1 MIKKPT
7 AFVLGAGASQAY
19 GFPLGAEL
27 VDQICDRIEHGNA
40 SVNTLAILTSAAGC
54 SAEDVIDFVRQL
66 REARRYS
73 IDRFLEMEPRP
84 DRVRIGKL
92 AIADTLLFAELNSN
106 LNNVHV
112 EHDWLRYLFDQLIRK
127 HTGYFEEQAKLL
139 SIVTFNFDRS
149 FEYALFRAL
158 RTNYRL
164 SDAETIVLTQ
174 RVRIVHVHGDL
185 GEPFWLKPDSPL
197 AVPFGGAQPDK
208 WIHYVQAAAERI
220 ILSHEPNRP
229 TRNVDI
235 AVELLRNSD
244 RVCFLGFGYDEDN
257 LNKLGVPTTLESA
270 SEVRGTTVGKEAAER
285 KVIDRRFANRILLQQ
300 WNIRTF
306 LAENDVIHD

>member
-112 EHDWLRYLFDQLIRK
+112 EHDWLRY
-127 HTGYFEEQAKLL
+127 Y
-139 SIVTFNFDRS
+139 SIS
-149 FEYALFRAL
+149 
-158 RTNYRL
+158 
-164 SDAETIVLTQ
+164 
-174 RVRIVHVHGDL
+174 
-185 GEPFWLKPDSPL
+185 
-197 AVPFGGAQPDK
+197 
-208 WIHYVQAAAERI
+208 
-220 ILSHEPNRP
+220 
-229 TRNVDI
+229 
-235 AVELLRNSD
+235 
-244 RVCFLGFGYDEDN
+244 
-257 LNKLGVPTTLESA
+257 
-270 SEVRGTTVGKEAAER
+270 
-285 KVIDRRFANRILLQQ
+285 
-300 WNIRTF
+300 
-306 LAENDVIHD
+306 